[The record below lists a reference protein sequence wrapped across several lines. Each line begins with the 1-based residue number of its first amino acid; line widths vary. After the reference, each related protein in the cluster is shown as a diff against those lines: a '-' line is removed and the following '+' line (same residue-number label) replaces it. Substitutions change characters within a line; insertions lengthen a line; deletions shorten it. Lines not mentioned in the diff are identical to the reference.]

1 MRYRKRISLIVA
13 LLLSLSFV
21 IALFAACNPN
31 EDDED
36 DEILTSPVA
45 SLTVVS
51 NPTKTAYEQ
60 GEHFDKT
67 GLVINATLE
76 DETVKENVKYTIQ
89 PDRPL
94 KRTDVNVIAKYG
106 GKQIA
111 IPITVAFRGNN
122 DRYSV
127 ANTETIPNSPLAG
140 KTYFFLGSSVT
151 YGASSGQQSMAD
163 FIAKRNDCTT
173 IKQAVSGTTL
183 ADNGAANSRSYVAR
197 LTGYTQDSTKVTTLD
212 AFICQLST
220 NDAAKPQ
227 NFGAVTA
234 NNIKDISQFDQTTTF
249 GAIEYIIALVKQV
262 WDCPIVFYTNS
273 YYDNENYAQMV
284 EALHVIEAKWGI
296 TVIDLY
302 NDTEFNAISADD
314 LELYMADEIHPTKA
328 GYRDWWTP
336 KFEEALK
343 SLL

>member
-21 IALFAACNPN
+21 IALFAACKP
-31 EDDED
+31 DEL
-36 DEILTSPVA
+36 EPPTSPVT

-51 NPTKTAYEQ
+51 NPAKTAYEQ
-60 GEHFDKT
+60 GEYFDKT

-76 DETVKENVKYTIQ
+76 NGTIEKNVNFTIE
-89 PDRPL
+89 PNRPL
-94 KRTDVNVIAKYG
+94 KRTDTAVAAKYG
-106 GKQIA
+106 GKQVVFD
-111 IPITVAFRGNN
+111 ITVAFRGNN

-127 ANTETIPNSPLAG
+127 ENTETIPNSPLAG

-151 YGASSGQQSMAD
+151 YGAGSQYESMVD
-163 FIAKRNDCTT
+163 FITKRNDCTT
-173 IKQAVSGTTL
+173 IKNAVSGTTL
-183 ADNGAANSRSYVAR
+183 ADNSANSYVSR
-197 LTGYTQDSTKVTTLD
+197 LLKYVLDPNKATSLD

-220 NDAAKPQ
+220 NDAAKPE
-227 NFGAVTA
+227 NFGTITA
-234 NNIKDISQFDQTTTF
+234 NEVKDASQFDRTTTF
-249 GAIEYIIALVKQV
+249 GAIEYIIALVNQI
-262 WDCPIVFYTNS
+262 WDCPIIFYTNS
-273 YYDNENYAQMV
+273 YYDNENYAQMI
-284 EALHVIEAKWGI
+284 EALHTIETKWGI

-314 LELYMADEIHPTKA
+314 LELYMTDDIHPTKA

-336 KFEEALK
+336 KFEEVLK

>member
-13 LLLSLSFV
+13 LLLLLSFA
-21 IALFAACNPN
+21 IALFVACNPDEN
-31 EDDED
+31 EEDET
-36 DEILTSPVA
+36 LTSPVA

-60 GEHFDKT
+60 GEYFDKT

-76 DETVKENVKYTIQ
+76 DGTVKENVDFTIL

-94 KRTDVNVIAKYG
+94 NRSDTLIVAKYG
-106 GKQIA
+106 GKQVSFA
-111 IPITVAFRGNN
+111 ITVSCRGNN

-127 ANTETIPNSPLAG
+127 ENTATIPNSPLTG
-140 KTYFFLGSSVT
+140 KTYLFLGSSVT
-151 YGASSGQQSMAD
+151 AGFGSFNESMAD
-163 FIAKRNDCTT
+163 FIAKRNTCTV
-173 IKQAVSGTTL
+173 IKKAASGTTL
-183 ADNGAANSRSYVAR
+183 ADNGTTNSNSYVAR
-197 LTGYTQDSTKVTTLD
+197 LVSYAMDTTRATTLD

-220 NDAAKPQ
+220 NDSAKPET
-227 NFGAVTA
+227 FGTVTA
-234 NNIKDISQFDQTTTF
+234 DNVKDLSQFDRSTTF
-249 GAIEYIIALVKQV
+249 GAVEYIIAFVKQV

-284 EALHVIEAKWGI
+284 AALHTIETKWGI

-314 LELYMADEIHPTKA
+314 LELYMTDDIHPTKA

-336 KFEEALK
+336 KFEEVLK